1 MKSIKTTAI
10 ILSSKIFFEK
20 DKRIELFSPE
30 FGKQTALAK
39 GALGKGKKATGV
51 LECSNIVSLVLSP
64 GKSFSYINQASII
77 KSFPHIRSDF
87 NRISIC
93 QYFFS
98 IIKHGTIFNQQ
109 NQILF
114 HLLENAVELLNATED
129 YNEVKAWFQ
138 HQFLSME
145 GLVGDKKHQLTD
157 IEFKKILFE
166 YTGKI
171 VAEPVLI

>member
-10 ILSSKIFFEK
+10 VLSSKIFFEK

-30 FGKQTALAK
+30 FGKHTALAK

-77 KSFPHIRSDF
+77 KSFPNIRSSF
-87 NRISIC
+87 NRISTC

-98 IIKHGTIFNQQ
+98 IIKYGTIFNQQ
-109 NQILF
+109 NETLF

-129 YNEVKAWFQ
+129 YTEVKGWFQ
-138 HQFLSME
+138 YQFLAME
-145 GLVGDKKHQLTD
+145 GLVSDTQPTLTD

-166 YTGKI
+166 YTGKM
-171 VAEPVLI
+171 VTEPILI